1 MEWIGLVC
9 LGLIL
14 CYSGYPG
21 RVKTLESKVKKLE
34 KKNAA
39 LSRTNSDAKNR
50 SAEGALKMSQIIND
64 LKGKK
69 CNMVLRDSID
79 SLFDNKLACTVLDTD
94 EEWIKINCVKEDKKK
109 GESSETIRII
119 RIDDIESIE
128 YSE

>member
-1 MEWIGLVC
+1 M
-9 LGLIL
+9 
-14 CYSGYPG
+14 
-21 RVKTLESKVKKLE
+21 KKLE

-69 CNMVLRDSID
+69 CNVVLRDITD
-79 SLFDNKLACTVLDTD
+79 SLFDNELACTVLETD
-94 EEWIKINCVKEDKKK
+94 EEWIKVSCVKEDKKK
-109 GESSETIRII
+109 GTSSETIRII

-128 YSE
+128 YGE

>member
-21 RVKTLESKVKKLE
+21 RVKALESKMKKLE
-34 KKNAA
+34 KKNVGERK
-39 LSRTNSDAKNR
+39 SEK
-50 SAEGALKMSQIIND
+50 GALKMSQIIND

-79 SLFDNKLACTVLDTD
+79 SLFDNKLACTVLETD
-94 EEWIKINCVKEDKKK
+94 EEWIKVSCVKEDKKK
-109 GESSETIRII
+109 GTSSETIRII

-128 YSE
+128 YGE